1 MAKQVINTNT
11 PNDLINVGTSANSR
25 NGASIRSA
33 FIAVN
38 DAFDK
43 VDANFTEL
51 YNTIAAGG
59 VIQVNADWNATTGMA
74 QILNKPFV
82 PDAQVHSD
90 WNAVS
95 GLAQIL
101 NKPTIPAAQ
110 VQSDWTQADNT
121 SADFIK
127 NKPSIPSIA
136 GLATETYVDTA
147 VSDLVDSSPAALNT
161 LNELAAALN
170 DDVNFSTTVT
180 NLIAAKA
187 ELSDLTWSN
196 VTGKPTFA
204 TVANTGSYNNLDDKP
219 TIPTV
224 PTNVS
229 AFTNDANYVTS
240 STINLSAVAQ
250 NIVPDGDLT
259 RYLGSP
265 TKRWHSLY
273 VGTGSVYIGDAVL
286 SLTAGKLN
294 SSVGFSTDSLSV
306 GGVDLTVNQAGQI
319 ASSAGFAV
327 DNLSIGGVDITIN
340 QAGQIES
347 SAGFAVAPADVLP
360 TDAVGFL
367 QNDGTGTLSWATPVS
382 SLDDLSDVDTS
393 SNAPAAGDV
402 LKWDGLKWI
411 PAPDLLAGGAGLD
424 ADTLDGQHGSYY
436 LNYTNLT
443 NTPTLFSGSYNDL
456 TNTPSLFSGSY
467 NDLSNK
473 PSLFSGS
480 YNDLTNKPTIP
491 SLTGYA
497 TESYVGTAISNLVD
511 TAPTT
516 LDTLNELAAALGDDP
531 NFATTIATAIGNKA
545 NTSSLAAV
553 ATSGS
558 YTDLTNKPSLFSG
571 SYTDLTSKPTLF
583 DGAYSSL
590 SGKPALFSGSY
601 TDLTNKPNLFSGS
614 YTDLTN
620 KPDFKEILYINDI
633 KDVDTFTVTP
643 TNGMVLKFNGS
654 GWVGG
659 ALSYDN
665 LSNKPLINGGTSG
678 YVGTGNN
685 TYFVVGSPDS
695 SSGIHMMNDETG
707 PTYDRSII
715 SKGVFDTF
723 RIGKNSGG
731 VLEVFADGGD
741 IQIKAAGTSGHY
753 ASVHGYQVELITSST
768 SISPNHFLFTY
779 DGKIKLPAGGDIV
792 DSTGTSVLGGG
803 GTGADGASAYEV
815 AVANGFVGSEVA
827 WLASLIGADGADGTN
842 GTNGAKGDTGLTG
855 AKGDKGDT
863 GAKGDPGATGAKGD
877 TGDQGVS
884 VTLQGTKATIGDL
897 PLTGS
902 AGHGWIV
909 TTGDGLTH
917 LDGSLWFWNLTLG
930 QWDDI
935 GPIVGPQGDKGDKGD
950 PGDTGPQGDP
960 GNSNLPADAVGV
972 LTNDGTGNL
981 TWGASGSTFDQTL
994 NTTDSVMFGQVE
1006 PGSINQNSSV
1016 TVSPN
1021 SVNVPGATPT
1031 VVFSANSALTS
1042 VKLVI
1047 AVEGQLDS
1055 DGAFVDHTQ
1064 TCEATIAAT
1073 YNTNAEPIMSV
1084 YGIVYTSPTPLAT
1097 FTVARNSLSGAIEVT
1112 AINSQ
1117 TTNAMNVRVHA
1128 IQFVSRYD

>member
-59 VIQVNADWNATTGMA
+59 VVQVNADWNATTGMA

-82 PDAQVHSD
+82 PDPQVHSD

-110 VQSDWTQADNT
+110 IQSDWSQTNNT

-127 NKPSIPSIA
+127 NKPSIPSIV

-204 TVANTGSYNNLDDKP
+204 TVAHTGSYNNLDDKP
-219 TIPTV
+219 VIPTV

-340 QAGQIES
+340 QSGQIES
-347 SAGFAVAPADVLP
+347 SAGFAVTASEVLP

-367 QNDGTGTLSWATPVS
+367 QNDGTGVLTWGTPAS
-382 SLDDLSDVDTS
+382 SLDDLTDVDTS
-393 SNAPAAGDV
+393 SNAPTAGDV
-402 LKWDGLKWI
+402 LKWDGLRWI
-411 PAPDLLAGGAGLD
+411 PAPDLLAGGVGLD
-424 ADTLDGQHGSYY
+424 ADTLDGQHSSYY
-436 LNYTNLT
+436 LNYN
-443 NTPTLFSGSYNDL
+443 NL

-467 NDLSNK
+467 TDLSNK

-480 YNDLTNKPTIP
+480 YIDLTNKPSLFSGNYDDLTNKPTIP
-491 SLTGYA
+491 SLAGYA
-497 TESYVGTAISNLVD
+497 TESYVGTAIANLVD

-516 LDTLNELAAALGDDP
+516 LNTLNELAAALGDDP

-545 NTSSLAAV
+545 DTSSLANVAV
-553 ATSGS
+553 SGS
-558 YTDLTNKPSLFSG
+558 YADLSNKPTLVTSYDDLTNKPV
-571 SYTDLTSKPTLF
+571 LF

-590 SGKPALFSGSY
+590 SGKPTLFSGSY
-601 TDLTNKPNLFSGS
+601 TDLTNKPTLFSGN

-633 KDVDTFTVTP
+633 KDVDTYTVTP
-643 TNGMVLKFNGS
+643 TSGMVLKFDGS

-659 ALSYDN
+659 VLDLSNLTDSTNILQDNINVPGNWSITTGTGTYTFSYDN
-665 LSNKPLINGGTSG
+665 MIGSQLEIPGSINSASLQTGFLSSNGLGITIDG
-678 YVGTGNN
+678 YNSPNSVDVGNIA
-685 TYFVVGSPDS
+685 S
-695 SSGIHMMNDETG
+695 SKVLRIRD
-707 PTYDRSII
+707 
-715 SKGVFDTF
+715 GV
-723 RIGKNSGG
+723 SGG
-731 VLEVFADGGD
+731 DVILQSLGSATVQSGSDGPSWTF
-741 IQIKAAGTSGHY
+741 GTDSN
-753 ASVHGYQVELITSST
+753 LT
-768 SISPNHFLFTY
+768 
-779 DGKIKLPAGGDIV
+779 LPAGGDILNSNGV
-792 DSTGTSVLGGG
+792 SVLGGG
-803 GTGADGASAYEV
+803 GTSY
-815 AVANGFVGSEVA
+815 NQS
-827 WLASLIGADGADGTN
+827 
-842 GTNGAKGDTGLTG
+842 
-855 AKGDKGDT
+855 
-863 GAKGDPGATGAKGD
+863 
-877 TGDQGVS
+877 
-884 VTLQGTKATIGDL
+884 
-897 PLTGS
+897 
-902 AGHGWIV
+902 
-909 TTGDGLTH
+909 
-917 LDGSLWFWNLTLG
+917 
-930 QWDDI
+930 
-935 GPIVGPQGDKGDKGD
+935 
-950 PGDTGPQGDP
+950 
-960 GNSNLPADAVGV
+960 
-972 LTNDGTGNL
+972 
-981 TWGASGSTFDQTL
+981 L
-994 NTTDSVMFGQVE
+994 NTTDSVTFNE
-1006 PGSINQNSSV
+1006 INSTNLWQNNAKTS
-1016 TVSPN
+1016 SPN
-1021 SVNVPGATPT
+1021 GVNVPGATPT
-1031 VVFSANSALTS
+1031 VVFATPNWFTS
-1042 VKLVI
+1042 IKLVI
-1047 AVEGQLDS
+1047 AVEGRLDG
-1055 DGAFVDHTQ
+1055 DGTFVDHTQ

-1073 YNTNAEPIMSV
+1073 YNTSAEPIMSV

-1097 FTVARNSLSGAIEVT
+1097 FTVARNGITGQIEVT
-1112 AINSQ
+1112 AVNSQ
-1117 TTNAMNVRVHA
+1117 TTNAMNVRVQA
-1128 IQFVSRYD
+1128 LQFVSRYD